1 MKLYI
6 SYLYIGFSLLF
17 LSSCDDGL
25 KEAKSFP
32 SYEGPSMEADSSTIL
47 YSDSAVVRIKI
58 EAPKQYEFENGDKE
72 FPKSIFIE
80 FYEPDGS
87 LSSTLAANKAFYIKE
102 TNLYHA
108 VGDVEVI
115 GYLEP
120 QKLNSEE
127 LYWNP
132 ESEEIYTDKFVKI
145 ETEDQISTGTG
156 LTAKQDF
163 STYRILNPQGTIY
176 MEDDLQQDEGKTT
189 APQPKKVPL
198 QKPEK
203 K

>member
-1 MKLYI
+1 
-6 SYLYIGFSLLF
+6 
-17 LSSCDDGL
+17 
-25 KEAKSFP
+25 
-32 SYEGPSMEADSSTIL
+32 MEADSSTIL

>member
-1 MKLYI
+1 MNLYKT
-6 SYLYIGFSLLF
+6 YLYVGFSLLF
-17 LSSCDDGL
+17 LASCDDGL
-25 KEAKSFP
+25 KKAEQFP
-32 SYEGPSMEADSSTIL
+32 AYEGPAMEADSSTIL

-87 LSSTLAANKAFYIKE
+87 ISSTLAANTAFYNKE
-102 TNLYHA
+102 TDLYHA

-115 GYLEP
+115 GYVEP

-132 ESEEIYTDKFVKI
+132 KTEEIYTDKFVKI

-176 MEDDLQQDEGKTT
+176 MEEDQLEQKEKKDTPAPRKIMLQQPVKR
-189 APQPKKVPL
+189 
-198 QKPEK
+198 
-203 K
+203 